1 MTAVAA
7 EALEAKNTGVVL
19 RYLRVFETR
28 DVAELAEL
36 VDPDVVGHGAGQT
49 VHGRR
54 QVEDSVLSP
63 GLSACVVRV
72 DDLFAARDRVTVAF
86 TLTYTRARTGE
97 DLVMTGHKSYRL
109 RDGRIVELWGETDVF
124 GFLRR
129 AGVLPDELPPL

>member
-1 MTAVAA
+1 MTAVAV

-28 DVAELAEL
+28 DVADLAEL
-36 VDPDVVGHGAGQT
+36 VDPDVVGHGAGQA

-54 QVEDSVLSP
+54 KVEDSVLSP

-86 TLTYTRARTGE
+86 TLTYTRERTGE
-97 DLVMTGHKSYRL
+97 ELLMTGHKSYRL

-129 AGVLPDELPPL
+129 AGVLPDELPAL